1 MTGMESN
8 ETDQRNKKGKLG
20 IRASGAIGTSFHA
33 KVTFHGREESSTIEA
48 VWSIERGVVST
59 LLEQCLTLLVR
70 GTLQK
75 SSMYEGKDEPSGAG
89 FQRED
94 PHSLP
99 P

>member
-8 ETDQRNKKGKLG
+8 GTDRRNKKGKLE
-20 IRASGAIGTSFHA
+20 IRTSGAIGTSFHV
-33 KVTFHGREESSTIEA
+33 KVSFHGREESGTIEA
-48 VWSIERGVVST
+48 AWSVKRGVGST
-59 LLEQCLTLLVR
+59 LVEQCLTRLVR

-89 FQRED
+89 FRRED